1 LLQRINDTMFNKPF
15 VNQYRFDYFEPNN
28 NEDNVC

>member
-1 LLQRINDTMFNKPF
+1 MFNKSF